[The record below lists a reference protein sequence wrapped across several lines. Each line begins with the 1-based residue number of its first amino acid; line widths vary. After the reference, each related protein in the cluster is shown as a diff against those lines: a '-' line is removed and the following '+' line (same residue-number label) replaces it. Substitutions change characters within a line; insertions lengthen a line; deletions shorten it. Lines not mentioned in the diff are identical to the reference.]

1 MRKIIISVIM
11 LMLAFAALCTSTYA
25 WFSIKKSVEINNLEI
40 DIANDKSGLLIY
52 ENDTWKNKIDGTS
65 LGTLLPVT
73 TYQGASWHVGSYSGD
88 YLIYEDITDLT
99 DYVIIQD
106 YQIKTANDESLD
118 LYLDSLVV
126 DSDDEIFNALR
137 IGVLYDNHFYVF
149 NKDLS
154 QVTYPSTDTSH
165 NLRNV
170 TTSTTETK
178 LGEVSDTESDVSI
191 YIWFEGNDDSCSFEN
206 FSAKTSSLKVSI
218 KFRGE

>member
-1 MRKIIISVIM
+1 MRKIMISVVM
-11 LMLAFAALCTSTYA
+11 LVLAFATLCTSTYA
-25 WFSIKKSVEINNLEI
+25 WFSIKKSVEISNLEV

-73 TYQGASWHVGSYSGD
+73 TYQGNTWHVGNLSGD
-88 YLIYEDITDLT
+88 VLIYNDITDLT
-99 DYVIIQD
+99 DYVIIQE
-106 YQIKTANDESLD
+106 YQIKTASSESLN

-137 IGVLYDNHFYVF
+137 VGVLYNNHFYIF
-149 NKDLS
+149 NKDLTQS
-154 QVTYPSTDTSH
+154 TYRSTDDTH

-178 LGEVSDTESDVSI
+178 LGEVSDTETSINI

-206 FSAKTSSLKVSI
+206 FNAKTISLKVSI
-218 KFRGE
+218 KFIGE